1 MKNPIKKL
9 LMATALC
16 TSLSACGGGGGA
28 GGAVGTVQNWVNE
41 DLSNLS
47 GATSNINYWNNI
59 LQDYLSSTS
68 SSASVQSILTGPSE
82 EDRAK
87 AQTLLTILQQ
97 ANEAWENS
105 NNIIDGLS
113 DSEKYAELNKT
124 SYKEAYQAIQFLN
137 NNVKPLVQR
146 LQVGNHFQ

>member
-59 LQDYLSSTS
+59 LQDYLSSTC

-105 NNIIDGLS
+105 NSIID
-113 DSEKYAELNKT
+113 
-124 SYKEAYQAIQFLN
+124 
-137 NNVKPLVQR
+137 
-146 LQVGNHFQ
+146 